1 MWQITEI
8 IKECCTCDPYKTPT
22 FWVVHNLKKC
32 PEHFSKYCN
41 SQYIQACLR
50 WPQECSLKNK
60 EKKKSHWNYLIS
72 SKPLSKKSNI
82 ELPYWFYIMSVQYL
96 DLNPRVKVKTLLLL
110 YLLFGKQLHG
120 KLGWFF
126 PLDFT
131 WEWPFFFI

>member
-22 FWVVHNLKKC
+22 FWVVHNLKKS

-82 ELPYWFYIMSVQYL
+82 TVKSTLSEKRWNNFSINNHANCSDFNTKYILISCFTIIL
-96 DLNPRVKVKTLLLL
+96 TKKKSPPPPPNK
-110 YLLFGKQLHG
+110 LF
-120 KLGWFF
+120 
-126 PLDFT
+126 P
-131 WEWPFFFI
+131 